1 MTARAAGPFNPKIML
16 TLVLFGALAFF
27 ATLYFIG
34 TGQTGNGND
43 GGGHAAGRG
52 LNGYAA
58 LAEILE
64 EDGYDVSLSR
74 SPGGLT
80 GESLLILTPPAYMEA
95 ADFVDVIEQRRFI
108 GPTVVIL
115 PKWNVSAIPDEWD
128 VEKDT
133 GWVVLS
139 GASEPYWLDELPD
152 ELAMVGT
159 VTELAQTGPH
169 WRGLGM
175 SGNLPVAAQSLSISG
190 EQIRPLVRDSDSETL
205 VGYIDDGGY
214 YPDLAEAAGIAP
226 TERADEDDDEDGYD
240 KWGVVFV
247 AEPDLLNNYGMADAR
262 RAELAREIVALSM
275 ESYDLPV
282 TFDLTQSGLGG
293 TENLLTLAMKP
304 PFLAATLCL
313 LIAMLVVGWRAFR
326 RFGPPA
332 SEGRA
337 IAFGKRQLVANSAG
351 LIQRTGR
358 MHLLSAP
365 YAGMMRVRIAAALGL
380 HRADDSQIDAALHRR
395 LPEEP
400 PLGQTLN
407 QLRNARTPHEILRAA
422 NALRSLER
430 KLSR

>member
-1 MTARAAGPFNPKIML
+1 MTTRAAGPFNPKVML
-16 TLVLFGALAFF
+16 ALVLFGALAFF

-34 TGQTGNGND
+34 TGQTGGGND

-58 LAEILE
+58 LAELLE
-64 EDGYDVSLSR
+64 DDGYDVSLSR
-74 SPGGLT
+74 SPGALT
-80 GESLLILTPPAYMEA
+80 GESLLILTPPAFMEA
-95 ADFVDVIEQRRFI
+95 EDLAEVIENRRLA
-108 GPTVVIL
+108 GPTLVIL
-115 PKWNVSAIPDEWD
+115 PKWNVSEIPDQWD
-128 VEKDT
+128 VEKEK
-133 GWVVLS
+133 GWVLLS
-139 GASEPYWLDELPD
+139 GASEPFWLQELEGD
-152 ELAMVGT
+152 LAMEGA
-159 VTELAQTGPH
+159 VTELEPTGPH

-175 SGNLPVAAQSLSISG
+175 SGNLPDPVRSLSISG
-190 EQIRPLVRDSDSETL
+190 DRITPVVRDSDGETL
-205 VGYIDDGGY
+205 IGYLDDGGY
-214 YPDLAEAAGIAP
+214 YPDLADAASIAA
-226 TERADEDDDEDGYD
+226 TERDDEDAYE

-247 AEPDLLNNYGMADAR
+247 AETDLLNNYGMADAQ

-351 LIQRTGR
+351 LIQRTRR

-365 YAGMMRVRIAAALGL
+365 YADMMRSRIAAALGL

-395 LPEEP
+395 LPDEP
-400 PLGQTLN
+400 SFGQTLDH
-407 QLRNARTPHEILRAA
+407 LRKARTPHEVLRAA

>member
-1 MTARAAGPFNPKIML
+1 MSTRAAGPFNPKVML
-16 TLVLFGALAFF
+16 ALVLFGALAFF

-34 TGQTGNGND
+34 TGQTGGGND

-58 LAEILE
+58 LAELLE
-64 EDGYDVSLSR
+64 DDGYDVSLSR
-74 SPGGLT
+74 SPGALT
-80 GESLLILTPPAYMEA
+80 GESLLILTPPAFMEA
-95 ADFVDVIEQRRFI
+95 EDLAEVIENRRLA
-108 GPTVVIL
+108 GPTLVIL
-115 PKWNVSAIPDEWD
+115 PKWNVSEIPDQWD
-128 VEKDT
+128 VEKEK
-133 GWVVLS
+133 GWVLLS
-139 GASEPYWLDELPD
+139 GATEPFWLQELEGD
-152 ELAMVGT
+152 LAMEGA
-159 VTELAQTGPH
+159 VTELEPTGPH

-175 SGNLPVAAQSLSISG
+175 GGILPDPVRSLSISG
-190 EQIRPLVRDSDSETL
+190 DRITPVVRDSDGETL
-205 VGYIDDGGY
+205 VGYLDDGGY
-214 YPDLAEAAGIAP
+214 YPDLADAASIAA
-226 TERADEDDDEDGYD
+226 TERDDEDAYE

-247 AEPDLLNNYGMADAR
+247 AETDLLNNYGMADAQ

-351 LIQRTGR
+351 LIQRTRR

-365 YAGMMRVRIAAALGL
+365 YADMMRSRIAAALAL

-395 LPEEP
+395 LPDEP
-400 PLGQTLN
+400 SFGQTLDH
-407 QLRNARTPHEILRAA
+407 LRKARTPHEVLRAA

>member
-1 MTARAAGPFNPKIML
+1 MSALPASPFNPKVML
-16 TLVLFGALAFF
+16 ALVLFGALAFF

-34 TGQTGNGND
+34 TGQTGGGND
-43 GGGHAAGRG
+43 GGGHAVGRG
-52 LNGYAA
+52 LNGFAA
-58 LAEILE
+58 LAELLE
-64 EDGYDVSLSR
+64 DDGYEITLSR
-74 SPGGLT
+74 SPGALT
-80 GESLLILTPPAYMEA
+80 GESLLILTPPAFMEA
-95 ADFVDVIEQRRFI
+95 GDLADVIEDRRLA
-108 GPTVVIL
+108 GPTLVIL
-115 PKWNVSAIPDEWD
+115 PKWNVAEIPDEWD

-133 GWVVLS
+133 GWVLLS
-139 GASEPYWLDELPD
+139 GASEPYWLEELQGD
-152 ELAMVGT
+152 LAMEGT
-159 VTELAQTGPH
+159 VKQLPQSGMQ

-175 SGNLPVAAQSLSISG
+175 NGNLPDAQSLSISG
-190 EQIRPLVRDSDSETL
+190 ERIRPLIRDSLGKTL
-205 VGYIDDGGY
+205 AGYLDDGGY
-214 YPDLAEAAGIAP
+214 YPDMADAAGIAP
-226 TERADEDDDEDGYD
+226 TESDDEAILE

-262 RAELAREIVALSM
+262 RAELAREIVALTM
-275 ESYDLPV
+275 EYGELPI

-293 TENLLTLAMKP
+293 TQNLLTLAMKP

-351 LIQRTGR
+351 LIQRTRR
-358 MHLLSAP
+358 MHLLTAP
-365 YAGMMRVRIAAALGL
+365 YAEMMRIRIAAALGL

-395 LPEEP
+395 LPDEP
-400 PLGQTLN
+400 PVGHTLGH
-407 QLRNARTPHEILRAA
+407 LRKARTPHDVLRAA

>member
-1 MTARAAGPFNPKIML
+1 MSGRAAGPFNPKVML
-16 TLVLFGALAFF
+16 ALVLFGALAFF

-58 LAEILE
+58 LAEMLE
-64 EDGYDVSLSR
+64 EDGYAVSLSR
-74 SPGGLT
+74 SPGALT

-95 ADFVDVIEQRRFI
+95 EDFAEVLEARRLS
-108 GPTVVIL
+108 GPTLVIL
-115 PKWNVSAIPDEWD
+115 PKWSVSEIPDEWD

-139 GASEPYWLDELPD
+139 GASEPYWLNELPGD
-152 ELAMVGT
+152 LAMVGT
-159 VTELAQTGPH
+159 ITELAQTGPH

-175 SGNLPVAAQSLSISG
+175 SGNLPDAAQSLSIFG
-190 EQIRPLVRDSDSETL
+190 DRIRPLVRDSDDETL
-205 VGYIDDGGY
+205 IGYLDDGGY
-214 YPDLAEAAGIAP
+214 YPDLADAAGIAP
-226 TERADEDDDEDGYD
+226 TENDDDTANE

-247 AEPDLLNNYGMADAR
+247 AEPDLLNNYGMADAG
-262 RAELAREIVALSM
+262 RAQLAREIVALSM

-351 LIQRTGR
+351 LIQRTRR

-365 YAGMMRVRIAAALGL
+365 YADMMRSRIAAALGL

-395 LPEEP
+395 LPDEP
-400 PLGQTLN
+400 PFGQTLG

>member
-1 MTARAAGPFNPKIML
+1 MTTRAAGPFNPKVML
-16 TLVLFGALAFF
+16 ALVLFGALAFF

-34 TGQTGNGND
+34 TGQTGGGND

-58 LAEILE
+58 LAELLE
-64 EDGYDVSLSR
+64 DDGYDVSLSR
-74 SPGGLT
+74 SPGALT
-80 GESLLILTPPAYMEA
+80 GESLLILTPPAFMEA
-95 ADFVDVIEQRRFI
+95 EDLAEVIENRRLA
-108 GPTVVIL
+108 GPTLVIL
-115 PKWNVSAIPDEWD
+115 PKWNVSEIPDQWD
-128 VEKDT
+128 VEKEK
-133 GWVVLS
+133 GWVLLS
-139 GASEPYWLDELPD
+139 GASEPFWLQELEGD
-152 ELAMVGT
+152 LAMEGA
-159 VTELAQTGPH
+159 VTELEPTGPH

-175 SGNLPVAAQSLSISG
+175 SGNLPDPVRSLSISG
-190 EQIRPLVRDSDSETL
+190 DRITPVVRDSDGETL
-205 VGYIDDGGY
+205 IGYLDDGGY
-214 YPDLAEAAGIAP
+214 YPDLADAASIAA
-226 TERADEDDDEDGYD
+226 TERDDEDAYE

-247 AEPDLLNNYGMADAR
+247 AETDLLNNYGMADAQ

-351 LIQRTGR
+351 LIQRTRR

-365 YAGMMRVRIAAALGL
+365 YADMMRSRIAAALGL

-395 LPEEP
+395 LPDEP
-400 PLGQTLN
+400 SFGQTLDH
-407 QLRNARTPHEILRAA
+407 LRKARTPHEVLRAA

-430 KLSR
+430 

>member
-1 MTARAAGPFNPKIML
+1 MTARTAGPFNPKVML
-16 TLVLFGALAFF
+16 ALVLFGALAFF

-34 TGQTGNGND
+34 TGQTGGGND

-58 LAEILE
+58 LAELLE
-64 EDGYDVSLSR
+64 DDGYDVSLSR
-74 SPGGLT
+74 SPGALT
-80 GESLLILTPPAYMEA
+80 GESLLILTPPAFMEA
-95 ADFVDVIEQRRFI
+95 EDLAEVIENRRLA
-108 GPTVVIL
+108 GPTLVIL
-115 PKWNVSAIPDEWD
+115 PKWNVSEIPDQWD
-128 VEKDT
+128 VEKEK
-133 GWVVLS
+133 GWVLLS
-139 GASEPYWLDELPD
+139 GASEPFWLQELEGD
-152 ELAMVGT
+152 LAMEGA
-159 VTELAQTGPH
+159 VTELEPTGPH

-175 SGNLPVAAQSLSISG
+175 GGNLPDPVRSLSISG
-190 EQIRPLVRDSDSETL
+190 DRITPVVRDSDGETL
-205 VGYIDDGGY
+205 VGYLDDGGY
-214 YPDLAEAAGIAP
+214 YPDLADAAGIAA
-226 TERADEDDDEDGYD
+226 TERDDEDVYE

-247 AEPDLLNNYGMADAR
+247 AETDLLNNYGMADAQ
-262 RAELAREIVALSM
+262 RAELARKIVALSM

-351 LIQRTGR
+351 LIQRTRR

-365 YAGMMRVRIAAALGL
+365 YADMMRSRIAAALGL

-395 LPEEP
+395 LPDEP
-400 PLGQTLN
+400 SFGQTLDH
-407 QLRNARTPHEILRAA
+407 LRKARTPHEVLRAA